1 MRAMQQRDRRGHASE
16 SEGIMS
22 EQQQPGKW
30 RVRLDRAPALPSFPG
45 QVTNPAGNPVG
56 NYPTPGEAL
65 TAADRYA
72 RMTSVKRVK

>member
-1 MRAMQQRDRRGHASE
+1 MSE
-16 SEGIMS
+16 S
-22 EQQQPGKW
+22 QPPKPGKW
-30 RVRLDRAPALPSFPG
+30 RVRLDRAPVLPSFPW